1 MEVLHL
7 TAGMR
12 STLYSLHKTASLINT
27 TQLRLSTGRR
37 VNSALDDPINYFTAM
52 DHRHRAY
59 DLMAVKDGMSEAIQT
74 IKAANNGIE
83 TTLSLIE
90 SAEAIANSALLAE
103 NNDQKADLA
112 NQYDEILSQ
121 INQVVDDSNYKGI
134 NLIKSDSE
142 TLEVTFDKTNNS
154 KLTVVGQSLNTSDLG
169 INSVSNSSES
179 TGVIVDQGSINFSG
193 YRTNG
198 SVDDVTVTVNNPD
211 ALDTAVSGFQAA
223 YHASLPE
230 FGGDAINHPFQ
241 INVER
246 PGAINTD
253 YEGFSI
259 HWDNASGTWSI
270 TDSGPWSNATI
281 SGNSDSFAIRLDP
294 PPPDDDITGE
304 ALNGS
309 LSSDINPAIK
319 FISYAA

>member
-169 INSVSNSSES
+169 
-179 TGVIVDQGSINFSG
+179 
-193 YRTNG
+193 
-198 SVDDVTVTVNNPD
+198 
-211 ALDTAVSGFQAA
+211 
-223 YHASLPE
+223 
-230 FGGDAINHPFQ
+230 
-241 INVER
+241 VECHNK
-246 PGAINTD
+246 GI
-253 YEGFSI
+253 
-259 HWDNASGTWSI
+259 
-270 TDSGPWSNATI
+270 
-281 SGNSDSFAIRLDP
+281 
-294 PPPDDDITGE
+294 
-304 ALNGS
+304 
-309 LSSDINPAIK
+309 
-319 FISYAA
+319 